1 MKVMIP
7 VSVGELFDKI
17 TILEIK
23 LNNITEESKLI
34 NIKNEWN
41 LLTEIASNIDFNYK
55 EKELYNSL
63 LKINKELWEIEDA
76 KRSHEAVKD
85 FGEKFVHWARQVY
98 LQNDNRARVKR
109 SINEV
114 YGSEIIE
121 EKSYKSY

>member
-1 MKVMIP
+1 MKVTIP

-23 LNNITEESKLI
+23 LNNITDESKLK
-34 NIKNEWN
+34 NIKNELD
-41 LLTEIASNIDFNYK
+41 LLAEIALKIDPIYK

-63 LKINKELWEIEDA
+63 LKINQELWGIEDG
-76 KRSHEAVKD
+76 KRSHEAIKD
-85 FGEKFVHWARQVY
+85 FGEKFIYLARQVY
-98 LQNDNRARVKR
+98 IQNDKRASVKR
-109 SINEV
+109 SINEL